1 MREYRFRGKRVDNG
15 EWVFGDLIQ
24 VETDCYIWD
33 YDVMDNGVSESL
45 RAYEIWQKV
54 NPATVGQYTGLHDK
68 AGREIWE
75 GDIVTYPNPKCIGAV
90 EFGPYECGKYDTHQ
104 QGNGFYIKP
113 TNKALIYGFEGGH
126 FDGTVE
132 VIGNIHDNPDLLTKE
147 A

>member
-68 AGREIWE
+68 EGREVYE
-75 GDIVTYPNPKCIGAV
+75 GDILRCADGVTGKV
-90 EFGPYECGKYDTHQ
+90 EWQEGIAWFCLVWEENDRIFGIHRCSAGIPRDCK
-104 QGNGFYIKP
+104 
-113 TNKALIYGFEGGH
+113 
-126 FDGTVE
+126 
-132 VIGNIHDNPDLLTKE
+132 VIGNIHEGDLLAKE

>member
-68 AGREIWE
+68 NGREIWE
-75 GDIVTYPNPKCIGAV
+75 GDYLRNYQGDIHEVIW
-90 EFGPYECGKYDTHQ
+90 GPRINATLRKKVSHHW
-104 QGNGFYIKP
+104 P
-113 TNKALIYGFEGGH
+113 TQYLDCTFMEW
-126 FDGTVE
+126 E
-132 VIGNIHDNPDLLTKE
+132 VIGNRWDNPDLLSKE